1 MAPPRHR
8 GRGFSRRIQYGLFF
22 GYVVAIVGV
31 VVGIALIL
39 IARYEPLAFQGIR
52 GLALDLTAPISGAG
66 RMVVGGAD
74 SVGGDIGG
82 VLTAGRRNA
91 ALQAELAALRR
102 EVIESRAIAYENKR
116 LKRALRLIETGIRP
130 IAAARIVGSDLGGSQ
145 RLATLA
151 AGSAEGV
158 RPGQPVRGPDGLIGR
173 VAQTGRHAA
182 RVVLLT
188 DAGSTV
194 PVRVVRTGQPALV
207 EGHGDGRLDV
217 RATATGGQPLRRG
230 DLLVTSGTGGVYP
243 PGLPVAVVT
252 GASGEIGTARP
263 LANPAALDLALILP
277 EAVIAPPPATVAP
290 VGIPPAPPAAAIPA
304 PR

>member
-66 RMVVGGAD
+66 RRVVGGAD

-102 EVIESRAIAYENKR
+102 QAIGARAIAYENMR
-116 LKRALRLIETGIRP
+116 LKRALHLIETEIRP
-130 IAAARIVGSDLGGSQ
+130 IAAARIVGSDLGGS
-145 RLATLA
+145 RRYATLA

-194 PVRVVRTGQPALV
+194 PVRVVRTGQPALA
-207 EGHGDGRLDV
+207 EGHGDGWLDI
-217 RATATGGQPLRRG
+217 RATATGGQPFRRG

-243 PGLPVAVVT
+243 PGLPVAVVI
-252 GASGEIGTARP
+252 GASGEIGNARP
-263 LANPAALDLALILP
+263 LADPAALDLALVLP
-277 EAVIAPPPATVAP
+277 EALIAPPIADLP
-290 VGIPPAPPAAAIPA
+290 VGMAPAPPAAAIPA